1 MQILNQPKELN
12 QITTNQEDKPTKSV
26 GKPCVFCSIVTGTEP
41 SIVVYQDDDV
51 LVFRNRLRWVPIM
64 LLAIPKVHM
73 TQDQLWSST
82 IVSKV
87 ASVAA
92 RVGRQ
97 ECPKGYRLL
106 SNFGGDAMQ
115 SVEHGHIHILGGI
128 HLGPYA

>member
-1 MQILNQPKELN
+1 MLSQPKELN
-12 QITTNQEDKPTKSV
+12 PITINQDDKTAKSPD
-26 GKPCVFCSIVTGTEP
+26 KRCVFCDIVAGTEP
-41 SIVVYQDDDV
+41 SIVIYQDDDV

-73 TQDQLWSST
+73 TQDQLWSSM

-92 RVGRQ
+92 RIGRQ

-106 SNFGGDAMQ
+106 SNFGHDAMQ